1 MLQNDGMARPRHFDE
16 QAVLDAA
23 MDVFRRSGYARVS
36 VADLERATGL
46 STSSLYNAF
55 GDKTGVYRQALA
67 HYVDGFMT
75 PRLTAYAGSDASLE
89 DLERLFTTLV
99 EPPLDDGF
107 GCLLVNAATEFAGR
121 DSLVADGVRSGIERV
136 AASFRDVLVR
146 ELGDGP
152 EVRAEQARLLMLY
165 LGLLVLIRS
174 GLDETAHLHSIR
186 AEFTRLR
193 GQRDSKRGTS

>member
-1 MLQNDGMARPRHFDE
+1 MWAMARPRHFDE

-23 MDVFRRSGYARVS
+23 VAVFRRSGYARVS
-36 VADLERATGL
+36 VVDLERATGL

-55 GDKTGVYRQALA
+55 GDKTGLYRQALA
-67 HYVDGFMT
+67 HYVDGFVA
-75 PRLTAYAGSDASLE
+75 PRLAAYAGPGATLE

-136 AASFRDVLVR
+136 AASFQDVLAR

-152 EVRAEQARLLMLY
+152 EVRAAQARLLMLY

-174 GLDETAHLHSIR
+174 GLDEKNHLISIH
-186 AEFTRLR
+186 AEFARLR
-193 GQRDSKRGTS
+193 GQRDTNRGTS